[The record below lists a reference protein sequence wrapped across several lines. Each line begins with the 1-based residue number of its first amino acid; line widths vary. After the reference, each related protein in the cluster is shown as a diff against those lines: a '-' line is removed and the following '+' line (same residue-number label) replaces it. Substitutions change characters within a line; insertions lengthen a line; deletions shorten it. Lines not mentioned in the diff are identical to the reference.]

1 MKRTTGIF
9 LSLFILSMFSC
20 EEILFEKD
28 ISTAQLEI
36 LAPRNNSLI
45 KASTIFFSWT
55 KVEGAT
61 TYEVQ
66 LATPNFESAQQ
77 IIFNSIV
84 EEISYSDDLLPGDY
98 EWRVRAV
105 NSGYSTAFASA
116 LFTVESNEAFSS
128 NRLVLLTP
136 QDNYITNSANI
147 TLEWQEVD
155 QATAYRIQVV
165 ENSLVKIEET
175 TEDTSFD
182 MEFPEGEFIWKVRAE
197 NETQNTFYTGRN
209 ILVDRTS
216 PNTPTLTRPV
226 DKSTTNDPSLT
237 FEWDRTAI
245 SGSVEID
252 SLFIFKDA
260 GLKDLVKKERV
271 ANSYTTLLE
280 RQNTYYWFMKSYD
293 MAGNESEESE
303 VFSFTIT
310 N

>member
-1 MKRTTGIF
+1 MKPTTGIF

-28 ISTAQLEI
+28 ISTAQLEL

-61 TYEVQ
+61 AYEVQ
-66 LATPNFESAQQ
+66 LATPDFENAQQ
-77 IIFNSIV
+77 IVFNSIV
-84 EEISYSDDLLPGDY
+84 EENSYSEDLLPGDY
-98 EWRVRAV
+98 KWRVRAV
-105 NSGYSTAFASA
+105 NSGYSTVFGSA
-116 LFTVESNEAFSS
+116 IFTVESNEDFSS
-128 NRLVLLTP
+128 NRVVLLAP
-136 QDNYITNSANI
+136 QDNYITNSDNI
-147 TLEWQEVD
+147 SLEWQEVD

-165 ENSLVKIEET
+165 ESSLVKIEET
-175 TEDTSFD
+175 TPETSFD

-197 NETQNTFYTGRN
+197 NETQNTFYTSRN

-226 DKSTTNDPSLT
+226 DKSITNNPSLT

-260 GLKDLVKKERV
+260 ELEDLVKKERV
-271 ANSYTTLLE
+271 DTSFSTLLE

-293 MAGNESEESE
+293 KAGNESEESE
-303 VFSFTIT
+303 VFSFTTI